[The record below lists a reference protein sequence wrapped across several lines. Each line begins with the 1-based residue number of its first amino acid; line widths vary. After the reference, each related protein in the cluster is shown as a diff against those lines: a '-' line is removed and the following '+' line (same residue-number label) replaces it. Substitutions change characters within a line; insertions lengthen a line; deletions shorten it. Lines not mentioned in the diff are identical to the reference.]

1 MASITVNHQY
11 LLMAGGW
18 NSGALATTY
27 ILNITAGTW
36 ITGPSMNYGRSGHE
50 CKVVGQ
56 TFYVISGG
64 DLSIEMLD
72 ISDISNILSK
82 SWVILNVTLPR
93 FWSVSVVYGTDIV
106 LLADSSN
113 PRKSIYA
120 LDTLTN
126 AFRYAGEML
135 LDGNHRAKA
144 VVIYPSIYY
153 YGGQGSTSCQYL
165 ASPAIITSNPT
176 KSPTLNPSADP
187 TPSPT
192 DVPDQYLINKYN
204 MTFDYVA
211 NEDYNGVPMT
221 IGWIKY
227 AHCVEGDGS
236 PLIFDDPNYINDI
249 LKYAITV
256 KILPTGNIPGVSE
269 NANFSVKADICSNP
283 VFALNHGYEF
293 SFKLDLLTEL
303 IIDDSSWYDWIGPQI
318 AQDRMRNNRSGI
330 SSNVPSS
337 GSPPGY
343 NSARLFWARD
353 NVNGL
358 HITGNCKWDTTKTFN
373 QDITIW
379 IGFHIFGTKWCTL
392 QSNPARYTLT
402 SGSFKRTGFI
412 HFG

>member
-1 MASITVNHQY
+1 MASVILDHQY
-11 LLMAGGW
+11 LLMAGGYS
-18 NSGALATTY
+18 SGLVPISTSH
-27 ILNITAGTW
+27 ILNMTTGIW
-36 ITGPSMNYGRSGHE
+36 ITSPSLNLARSNAE
-50 CKVVGQ
+50 CRVVGQ
-56 TFYVISGG
+56 TFYVLSGG
-64 DLSIEMLD
+64 HLSIEILD
-72 ISDISNILSK
+72 VSDISNILSK
-82 SWVILNVTLPR
+82 SWVTLNVTLPR
-93 FWSVSVVYGTDIV
+93 TWFNTVVYDSDIV
-106 LLADSSN
+106 LLGGNGGDT
-113 PRKSIYA
+113 SIYA

-126 AFRYAGEML
+126 TLRYAGEML
-135 LDGNHRAKA
+135 VGRHRGLPA
-144 VVIYPSIYY
+144 VIGQAIYFW
-153 YGGQGSTSCQYL
+153 GGIGSTGCEYL
-165 ASPAIITSNPT
+165 ASPSIITPDPT

-192 DVPDQYLINKYN
+192 DVPDEYLINKYN
-204 MTFDYVA
+204 MTFEYVS

-227 AHCVEGDGS
+227 AHCIEGDGS

-256 KILPTGNIPGVSE
+256 KILPTGNIPGVNE
-269 NANFSVKADICSNP
+269 NVNFSVKADICSNP

-303 IIDDSSWYDWIGPQI
+303 IIDDSVYTDWIGSQI

-330 SSNVPSS
+330 SSNIPSS

-358 HITGNCKWDTTKTFN
+358 HITGNCRWDTTKTFN

-392 QSNPARYTLT
+392 QSNPTQYTLT
-402 SGSFKRTGFI
+402 SGLSKHT
-412 HFG
+412 